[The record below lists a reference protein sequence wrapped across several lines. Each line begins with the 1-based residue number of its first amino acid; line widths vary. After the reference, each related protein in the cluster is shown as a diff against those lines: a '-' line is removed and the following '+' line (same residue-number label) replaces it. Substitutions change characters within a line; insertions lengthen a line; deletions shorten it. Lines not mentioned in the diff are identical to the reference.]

1 MTTLDRAGIEALIPH
16 RDPFLLIDRVTE
28 LEPGVRAVAEHT
40 FTGDEWYL
48 KGHFPGN
55 PIVPGVIL
63 VESLA
68 QCVPLEAEILTRSGF
83 RRSDEVTIGQD
94 VLAYDPAGDTCRWAP
109 LRAISVYEQ
118 QPTVTLTSRSFAAV
132 CTPEHSWAVR
142 LHARRPVIRKL
153 VRTSEFER
161 HRRHT
166 GNAIIVAAPG
176 EGGSSD
182 LTPDEAA
189 ILGWV
194 ATDGWIQRVGRG
206 LRVNIRQSKPEHLD
220 RIRSLLGAD
229 GREYVRPATTR
240 TFPAGHTSLTLESRH
255 FALRAAA
262 ARRLFARAGIE
273 GRADLPGL
281 VTRLS
286 HPARAAM
293 LEAMLQADGSRRLS
307 SPGRTSRTFT
317 FGQQNAHVMEAFQ
330 ILCVLEGRALGRPR
344 FGPEPG
350 FVRQSLRANPVVHL
364 EHLKTADGPTLDV
377 WCPTTDYG
385 TWIMRWNGNVSITG
399 NTATVMA
406 MALPEYR
413 DGLGLFA
420 GIDEMRFKRIV
431 RPGETARYEA
441 VIDKM
446 RRGYARVIVRAFVGD
461 ELAAEGV
468 IQALFQPHAATA
480 AKQTA
485 P

>member
-68 QCVPLEAEILTRSGF
+68 QA
-83 RRSDEVTIGQD
+83 
-94 VLAYDPAGDTCRWAP
+94 
-109 LRAISVYEQ
+109 
-118 QPTVTLTSRSFAAV
+118 
-132 CTPEHSWAVR
+132 
-142 LHARRPVIRKL
+142 
-153 VRTSEFER
+153 
-161 HRRHT
+161 
-166 GNAIIVAAPG
+166 
-176 EGGSSD
+176 
-182 LTPDEAA
+182 
-189 ILGWV
+189 
-194 ATDGWIQRVGRG
+194 
-206 LRVNIRQSKPEHLD
+206 
-220 RIRSLLGAD
+220 
-229 GREYVRPATTR
+229 
-240 TFPAGHTSLTLESRH
+240 
-255 FALRAAA
+255 
-262 ARRLFARAGIE
+262 
-273 GRADLPGL
+273 
-281 VTRLS
+281 
-286 HPARAAM
+286 
-293 LEAMLQADGSRRLS
+293 
-307 SPGRTSRTFT
+307 
-317 FGQQNAHVMEAFQ
+317 
-330 ILCVLEGRALGRPR
+330 
-344 FGPEPG
+344 
-350 FVRQSLRANPVVHL
+350 
-364 EHLKTADGPTLDV
+364 
-377 WCPTTDYG
+377 
-385 TWIMRWNGNVSITG
+385 
-399 NTATVMA
+399 ATVMA

-468 IQALFQPHAATA
+468 IQALFQQRAATA